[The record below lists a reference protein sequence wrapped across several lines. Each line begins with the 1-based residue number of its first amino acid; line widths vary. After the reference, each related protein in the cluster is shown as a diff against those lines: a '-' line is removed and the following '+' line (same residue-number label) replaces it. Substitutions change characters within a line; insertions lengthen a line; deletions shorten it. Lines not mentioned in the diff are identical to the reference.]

1 MKSIFISIFLFLSA
15 VAFAQEVALKTNIA
29 YWATAT
35 PNLGIE
41 IGISPKMSLNLTG
54 NYNPFKFK
62 ADKKIAHWLIQPEW
76 RFWTCERFQGH
87 FFGIHGH
94 YARYNGGIKKYRY
107 DGWMTGGGIS
117 YGYQWIIGRR
127 WNLETEIG
135 VGYVYLDYDKY
146 VRSKCGKFI
155 SSRQRHYVGPTKLS
169 ISFMYF
175 LK

>member
-1 MKSIFISIFLFLSA
+1 MKNIFLSLFLLLTTG
-15 VAFAQEVALKTNIA
+15 VFAQEVAVKTNVA

-35 PNLGIE
+35 PNIGLE
-41 IGISPKMSLNLTG
+41 IGLGPRITFDLTG
-54 NYNPFKFK
+54 NYNPFKYK
-62 ADKKIAHWLIQPEW
+62 NDKKIAHWLIQPEW
-76 RFWTCERFQGH
+76 RLWTCERFRGH

-94 YARYNGGIKKYRY
+94 YARFNGGIRKYRY
-107 DGWMTGGGIS
+107 DGWLAGGGIS

-127 WNLETEIG
+127 WNLEAEVG
-135 VGYVYLDYDKY
+135 VGYARIDYDKY

-155 SSRQRHYVGPTKLS
+155 SSRNRDYVGPTKLS